1 MPKKAK
7 SAFYILA
14 FMPISLS
21 EAQINFSYCYN
32 YYELKVLTS
41 SKNSCNNPNFP
52 FMSLSNNIMFSFLP
66 YVTHVFLRA
75 IVSKEFYQKVFPFCM
90 SMPSDVLFDQIKS

>member
-14 FMPISLS
+14 FTPVSLS
-21 EAQINFSYCYN
+21 EAQINFSYWYS
-32 YYELKVLTS
+32 YYEVKVLTN

-52 FMSLSNNIMFSFLP
+52 FMSFSNNIMCSFL
-66 YVTHVFLRA
+66 
-75 IVSKEFYQKVFPFCM
+75 FYFFCHTCI
-90 SMPSDVLFDQIKS
+90 LKRCGL